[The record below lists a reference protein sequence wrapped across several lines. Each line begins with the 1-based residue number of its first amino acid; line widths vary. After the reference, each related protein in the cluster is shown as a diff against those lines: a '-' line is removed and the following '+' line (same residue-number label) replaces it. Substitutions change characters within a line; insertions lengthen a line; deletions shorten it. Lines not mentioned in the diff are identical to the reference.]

1 MNEHPNKVNPSHLN
15 QPNQANPVHH
25 NSTPTPASSGKKS
38 GKGSNKQRI
47 LIILFVILT
56 IALAAGLGYL
66 YKKYRDTQA
75 MVYKLSTVQGQQ
87 ELNKTQIEAILS
99 EMRKLIVIPTGE
111 DPAIATIVDI
121 EQLKSSPF
129 YKDAQNGDRVV
140 LFNNAKKAYI
150 YRPESKIIVNY
161 AAFQPEEP
169 AQQQQPAS
177 TTPKR

>member
-1 MNEHPNKVNPSHLN
+1 MNEQPVRHNPA
-15 QPNQANPVHH
+15 QTPQH
-25 NSTPTPASSGKKS
+25 NSAHKVAQTNTSTTNNSSKS
-38 GKGSNKQRI
+38 KGNTRQKVLLVI
-47 LIILFVILT
+47 LIVALVAL
-56 IALAAGLGYL
+56 IAGVGYL

-75 MVYKLSTVQGQQ
+75 MVYKLSTAQGQQ

-99 EMRKLIVIPTGE
+99 EMRKLIVVPTGE

-150 YRPESKIIVNY
+150 YRPDSKIIVNY

-169 AQQQQPAS
+169 AQQQQQPAT